1 MKRIICLMLCLSI
14 IIAAFTAVAEEY
26 RVFIFCN
33 PKSSVMVRR
42 SPKKR
47 SEVSGRLEFGDWVLT
62 DGVKQNG
69 FLHVLGI
76 TEYGEG
82 WIFAG
87 NTVEDQPQ
95 KLEKARANVAASGR
109 VMSYRWVAGRKNKW
123 LKVGAEVKVYGWSDE
138 WAVTNKGYIRTEY
151 LEVWYE

>member
-1 MKRIICLMLCLSI
+1 MI
-14 IIAAFTAVAEEY
+14 
-26 RVFIFCN
+26 
-33 PKSSVMVRR
+33 
-42 SPKKR
+42 
-47 SEVSGRLEFGDWVLT
+47 
-62 DGVKQNG
+62 
-69 FLHVLGI
+69 GI

-87 NTVEDQPQ
+87 NTVEDQPV

-109 VMSYRWVAGRKNKW
+109 VMSYRWVNGGKNKW
-123 LKVGAEVKVYGWSDE
+123 VQVGAEVKVYGWSDQ